1 MQHFRTEHFLLL
13 NEKDSYSCS
22 KLLLGIE
29 TFQRKMAD
37 LSCLTENN
45 KILQILQ
52 NSAKLQKL
60 CNYPQLKNK

>member
-1 MQHFRTEHFLLL
+1 
-13 NEKDSYSCS
+13 
-22 KLLLGIE
+22 
-29 TFQRKMAD
+29 MAD
-37 LSCLTENN
+37 LSWGLTENN